1 VVVQRQI
8 LETLVRLQRKQRNS
22 LVIVSHD
29 LGVHYQVA
37 HRVAILYAGRLVEVG
52 LTDDV
57 LGRPAHPYTQ
67 GLVDALPRL
76 GDRTQRQGIEGRPP
90 DLLEL
95 PPGCRFAPR
104 CPLRFDRCDSIDPG
118 LYPVGPSG
126 RGAACLLQ
134 EAAP

>member
-1 VVVQRQI
+1 MRISLPGAKYQEDKQTTDFFEQAQERIKNLPGVVSVGA
-8 LETLVRLQRKQRNS
+8 TSRLALKGYRWTG
-22 LVIVSHD
+22 D
-29 LGVHYQVA
+29 L
-37 HRVAILYAGRLVEVG
+37 
-52 LTDDV
+52 T
-57 LGRPAHPYTQ
+57 
-67 GLVDALPRL
+67 
-76 GDRTQRQGIEGRPP
+76 IEGRPP

-95 PPGCRFAPR
+95 PQGCRFAPR